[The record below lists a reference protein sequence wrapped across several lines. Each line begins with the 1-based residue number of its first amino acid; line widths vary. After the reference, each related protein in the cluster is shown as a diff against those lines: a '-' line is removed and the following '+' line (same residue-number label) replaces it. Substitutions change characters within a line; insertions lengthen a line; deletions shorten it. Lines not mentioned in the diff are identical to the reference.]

1 MQFAARTAWASE
13 ETGWARALETR
24 RQSGLPILDLT
35 ASNPTQCGFTY
46 DANLLVE
53 LSASGARTYDPDPRG
68 MLRAREA
75 VCGYYADHG
84 AHIEAGQL
92 VLTTSTSEGYSWL
105 FRLLCNPGDE
115 VLIAQPSY
123 PLFDLL
129 ATIDDVKLVPYA
141 LLYDPGG
148 RSDGHGQRGGSH
160 TWNLDLHALRE
171 RITPRTRAIVV
182 VHPNN
187 PTGHYTTPDE
197 CASLLELCR
206 EHGLTLIVDEVF
218 LDYSFGDYPRGDY
231 PLAEHASAEAHHS
244 FAHGEHESLTFVLS
258 GLSKIAALPQ
268 MKASWIVCL
277 GPEEVRREAMRRLE
291 IIADTFL
298 SMNAPVQHALP
309 GWLAGRHAIQ
319 RQIREHVQQNL
330 QMLDR
335 AIAREHTVARLACE
349 GGWYATLRTPPSTS
363 GEALAIRL
371 LERCGVAVHPGG
383 FFGFAER
390 NRLVVSLLPKPD
402 IFAEG
407 IAALIA
413 EAAREP

>member
-1 MQFAARTAWASE
+1 MQFAARTAWVSE
-13 ETGWARALETR
+13 ETGWSRALEER
-24 RQSGLPILDLT
+24 RRSGLPILDLT

-46 DANLLVE
+46 DANLLVD
-53 LSASGARTYDPDPRG
+53 LSANGVRTYDPDPRG

-75 VCGYYADHG
+75 VRGYYADHG

-105 FRLLCNPGDE
+105 FRLLCDPGDE

-148 RSDGHGQRGGSH
+148 YRGQPEGSH
-160 TWNLDLHALRE
+160 TWNLDLHALRQ
-171 RITPRTRAIVV
+171 RITPRSRAVVV

-197 CASLLELCR
+197 RASLLALCR
-206 EHGLTLIVDEVF
+206 EHGLALIVDEVF
-218 LDYSFGDYPRGDY
+218 LDYPFAGLD
-231 PLAEHASAEAHHS
+231 SAETHCS
-244 FAHGEHESLTFVLS
+244 FVQGEQQALTFVLS
-258 GLSKIAALPQ
+258 GLSKVAALPQ
-268 MKASWIVCL
+268 MKASWIACL
-277 GPEEVRREAMRRLE
+277 GPEDVRNEAMRRLE

-298 SMNAPVQHALP
+298 SMNAPVQYALP

-319 RQIREHVQQNL
+319 RQIRERVQQNL
-330 QMLDR
+330 QTLDH
-335 AIAREHTVARLACE
+335 AIAQKHTVARLACE

-371 LERCGVAVHPGG
+371 LESCGVAVHPGG
-383 FFGFAER
+383 FFGFAEH
-390 NRLVVSLLPKPD
+390 NRLVVSLLPKLEV
-402 IFAEG
+402 FVAG

-413 EAAREP
+413 EVQQSRD